1 MPDPSRTRKPPRLR
15 IPPSTDP
22 TERDR
27 VEFARAVAE
36 APPELL
42 QTLRD
47 VPVGSALP
55 SPFTLL
61 RELQSGK
68 RRVRD
73 DSAISLRKK
82 TQAEARHLLESFLRA
97 RRFSGDRFL
106 TVIHGKGHS
115 SPDGRAVLAR
125 RVPEWLAAWKPEL
138 VAAWGEARKED
149 GGSGALYVVLT
160 PTPGHSRRLAVTE
173 DR

>member
-1 MPDPSRTRKPPRLR
+1 MPDPSRPRKPPRLTR
-15 IPPSTDP
+15 PPAP
-22 TERDR
+22 PVTERDR
-27 VEFARAVAE
+27 VEFARAVSKT
-36 APPELL
+36 PPELL
-42 QTLRD
+42 DSLRD
-47 VPVGSALP
+47 LPGASALP

-61 RELQSGK
+61 RELQGGK

-97 RRFSGDRFL
+97 RRFSGDRFV
-106 TVIHGKGHS
+106 TVIHGKGHR
-115 SPDGRAVLAR
+115 SPDGRAVLAQ

-138 VAAWGEARKED
+138 VAAWGEARRDD

-160 PTPGHSRRLAVTE
+160 PTPGHPRRLAVME